1 MFAVSAPSLAEN
13 LRGARPGGLAEIYER
28 WNEQANKARD
38 TFKTTVG
45 KANGAVF
52 STAVF
57 SALLLVSAGLQGPL
71 GRFGPLAVKI
81 IGPLGL
87 LSAGLAA
94 MWLNQVREGALAKR
108 WAEAR
113 AKAEAKRLAYFKAV
127 MEGAARDCNDQL
139 LALEYTRRFLLDNQI
154 DYFRDRGKQ
163 HAFAADQALNAST
176 RAVFL
181 SSLFTA
187 LAALLSMVIPSL
199 AVVASLGVIASAYAA
214 LASSRSAVNQDRKN
228 ADRYQ
233 AAEDQLMERKLD
245 LDAYCKRTAM
255 GDPNAVQDFFAP
267 VFVVL
272 EADHKAFLTEADQ
285 REFAIGDMER
295 RLDAALEP
303 LNQAHG

>member
-1 MFAVSAPSLAEN
+1 
-13 LRGARPGGLAEIYER
+13 
-28 WNEQANKARD
+28 
-38 TFKTTVG
+38 
-45 KANGAVF
+45 
-52 STAVF
+52 
-57 SALLLVSAGLQGPL
+57 
-71 GRFGPLAVKI
+71 
-81 IGPLGL
+81 
-87 LSAGLAA
+87 
-94 MWLNQVREGALAKR
+94 
-108 WAEAR
+108 
-113 AKAEAKRLAYFKAV
+113 
-127 MEGAARDCNDQL
+127 
-139 LALEYTRRFLLDNQI
+139 
-154 DYFRDRGKQ
+154 
-163 HAFAADQALNAST
+163 
-176 RAVFL
+176 
-181 SSLFTA
+181 
-187 LAALLSMVIPSL
+187 
-199 AVVASLGVIASAYAA
+199 LGVIASAYAA